1 MIDSFYLAARYLIHH
16 LGRSLLVVASLVLVA
31 GLPISLDRILSES
44 ERQLTARADAT
55 PMLIGSKGS
64 ALDLVMGAVYFGG
77 QAPEPIS
84 LAEIEA
90 IEASGLAYGIPVHAG
105 FTARG
110 APIVG
115 TSVDYFEFRGLA
127 IAEGKSL
134 ATLGECVI
142 GAGVAGRLEIGPG
155 DTLVSAPES
164 PFDLAGVYPLKMRVA
179 GVLSPS
185 GSADD
190 LAVFVD
196 VKTAWVIQGLGHG
209 HQDLTAVDDPSLVVS
224 RDDGR
229 VVASAKVVEYQE
241 ITPANQD
248 SFHFHGESSTYPL
261 TAALLVPEDE
271 RAGTLLLGRYVAGDQ
286 GFQIVRPRA
295 IIGDLL
301 ATIFRVKEILDGAV
315 AIVSVAAVLA
325 LALVFSLSFRLRE
338 RELSTN
344 FELGA
349 SRSTTARLLT
359 AELILLAGSSALIV
373 GIALWLLDR
382 YAPAIVRTLLIG

>member
-1 MIDSFYLAARYLIHH
+1 MIDSFYLAARYLLHH
-16 LGRSLLVVASLVLVA
+16 PGRSLLVVACLVLVA

-77 QAPEPIS
+77 QAPEAIS

-90 IEASGLAYGIPVHAG
+90 IEASGLAYGIPLHTG

-142 GAGVAGRLEIGPG
+142 GAGVADRLEIGPG

-179 GVLSPS
+179 GVLAPS

-241 ITPANQD
+241 ITAANQD

-286 GFQIVRPRA
+286 DFQIVRPRA
-295 IIGDLL
+295 VIGDLL

-338 RELSTN
+338 RELDTN

-373 GIALWLLDR
+373 GMALWLLDR
-382 YAPAIVRTLLIG
+382 YAPAIVRTLLVG